1 MKSDLKTG
9 YNDKVNLRPRGTGA
23 LFLYKKSLLYAEKLG
38 GEYPVTKKQKRFVE
52 EYLIDL
58 NATQAAIRAGYS
70 PDTAK
75 SIGSENL
82 TKPNIKAAIDR
93 AIAERSRRTGINQ
106 DRVLLELAKVAFL
119 NPVDVIDMDGATI
132 RGEANR
138 DDTACIASV
147 KVKTI
152 PTDDGQITEREV
164 KVYDKLKALE
174 LLGKHLGM
182 FTDKVKV
189 DGALPV
195 VLYDDIPPE

>member
-1 MKSDLKTG
+1 
-9 YNDKVNLRPRGTGA
+9 VNA
-23 LFLYKKSLLYAEKLG
+23 L
-38 GEYPVTKKQKRFVE
+38 TKKQKRFVE

-82 TKPNIKAAIDR
+82 TKPDISAAISK
-93 AIAERSRRTGINQ
+93 AQAERSRRTGINQ
-106 DRVLLELAKVAFL
+106 ERVIRELAKVAFL
-119 NPVDVIDMDGATI
+119 NPVDVIDMEKATI

-138 DDTACIASV
+138 EDTACIASI

-152 PTDDGQITEREV
+152 PTDDGTITEREV
-164 KVYDKLKALE
+164 KTYDKLKALE

-182 FTDKVKV
+182 FTDKLKLEGRV
-189 DGALPV
+189 PV